1 MADSKFT
8 AEENEFLDNAKDRGV
23 TDAGQLAILLKQ
35 FQMKQRTQMPLPDAT
50 IPDLEKIGA
59 EPKTKQPFMTNE
71 QKMKN
76 LMRRTEKMPDAED
89 YNLPSEEET
98 RISPPKK

>member
-8 AEENEFLDNAKDRGV
+8 EEENEFIDNARARGI
-23 TDAGQLAILLKQ
+23 TDAGQLTILLKQ
-35 FQMKQRTQMPLPDAT
+35 FQMKQRTQMPLPDQKIA
-50 IPDLEKIGA
+50 DLQKIGP
-59 EPKTKQPFMTNE
+59 EPKTKQPFMTDE
-71 QKMKN
+71 QKMQN

>member
-59 EPKTKQPFMTNE
+59 EPKTKQPFMTDE
-71 QKMKN
+71 QKMQN
-76 LMRRTEKMPDAED
+76 RMRRAEKMPD
-89 YNLPSEEET
+89 SE
-98 RISPPKK
+98 ISPPKK